1 MTTAERTLEKDRD
14 NLITSK
20 VAGGWNVTN
29 LRTMKMYEVLREKG
43 SFTCTC
49 PAYCRNP
56 KEDCKHI
63 LFVKEENSINLNK
76 IDTAILRELKKN
88 NKKLSEI
95 QTITI
100 IMDTDS
106 GQEIIT
112 GLSF

>member
-1 MTTAERTLEKDRD
+1 MITAERTLEKDRD

-29 LRTMKMYEVLREKG
+29 LRTMKMYEVQREKG
-43 SFTCTC
+43 SFSCSC
-49 PAYCRNP
+49 PAYCRNS

-76 IDTAILRELKKN
+76 IDTAILRELKKY
-88 NKKLSEI
+88 NKKFSEI
-95 QTITI
+95 ETITI